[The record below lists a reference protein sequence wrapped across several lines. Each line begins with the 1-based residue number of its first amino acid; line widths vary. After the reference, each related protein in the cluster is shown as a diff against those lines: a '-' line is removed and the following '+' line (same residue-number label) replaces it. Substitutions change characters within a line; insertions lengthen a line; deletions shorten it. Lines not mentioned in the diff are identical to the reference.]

1 MVSKFLVSVH
11 DLMNRSGLMREHEL
25 KIELGDPM
33 GIVGIELGAGDTIAI
48 GLRLESVH
56 EGILATAVIDS
67 TAHGECSRCLDKIEI
82 PIEVD
87 FQELFA
93 YSGVSED
100 DFTVVDEHIDL
111 EQIIRDEVVL
121 SLPFQPVCSPDCQ
134 GLCPECG
141 VKLADNPSHA
151 HEEQVDARW
160 SELQNFRTKEE

>member
-1 MVSKFLVSVH
+1 
-11 DLMNRSGLMREHEL
+11 MREHDL
-25 KIELGDPM
+25 KITLDEPM
-33 GIVGIELGAGDTIAI
+33 GIVGAELGAGDVLDI

-56 EGILATAVIDS
+56 EGILATAVIDAD
-67 TAHGECSRCLDKIEI
+67 AHGECSRCLDKIEI

-121 SLPFQPVCSPDCQ
+121 SLPFQPVCRPDCQ

-141 VKLADNPSHA
+141 VKLQDSPGHA

-160 SELQNFRTKEE
+160 SELMNFRNKEE

>member
-1 MVSKFLVSVH
+1 MSKFLVSVH
-11 DLMNRSGLMREHEL
+11 DLMNRSGLMREHDL
-25 KIELGDPM
+25 KITLDEPM
-33 GIVGIELGAGDTIAI
+33 GIVGAELGKGDVLEI

-56 EGILATAVIDS
+56 EGILATAVIDAD
-67 TAHGECSRCLDKIEI
+67 AHGECSRCLDKIEI

-100 DFTVVDEHIDL
+100 DFTVVEEQIDL

-141 VKLADNPSHA
+141 VKLQDNPGHA

-160 SELQNFRTKEE
+160 SELMNFRNKEE